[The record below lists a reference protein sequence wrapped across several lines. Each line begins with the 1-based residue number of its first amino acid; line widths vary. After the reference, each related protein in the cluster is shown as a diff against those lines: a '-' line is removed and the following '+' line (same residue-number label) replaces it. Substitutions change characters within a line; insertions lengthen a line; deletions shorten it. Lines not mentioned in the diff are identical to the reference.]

1 MKKYARARIEIIRRD
16 SVNWTANIQGLIG
29 GGFIGLS
36 AVFLMATLGRVAG
49 ISGILAGLFL
59 DRPNR
64 DELGW
69 RLMFLLGLVSGPLL
83 LMLVGGPGNVADSPQ
98 AVIGAPSGGVPLM
111 LVAGLLVGIGTGVGS
126 GCTSG
131 HGVCGLA
138 RLSRRSLVA
147 TLVFLLAAMVVVFLT
162 RHLIGGAA

>member
-1 MKKYARARIEIIRRD
+1 M
-16 SVNWTANIQGLIG
+16 NWTANIQGLIG

-36 AVFLMATLGRVAG
+36 AVFLMVTLGRVAG

-59 DRPNR
+59 DKPNR

-69 RLMFLLGLVSGPLL
+69 RLMFLLGLVSGPVL
-83 LMLVGGPGNVADSPQ
+83 LMLVGGQGNVADSSQ

-111 LVAGLLVGIGTGVGS
+111 LVAGLLVGVGS

-162 RHLIGGAA
+162 RHVIGGAA